1 MSHDS
6 FAANPLSVDVLAE
19 VSAQKGSI
27 FCPSENDETKKEEAF
42 ASMTGVSVKEEHLA
56 ELQQKAFK
64 SAAASLVII
73 LITMKFTHVIHWL
86 SLLFLLFR

>member
-6 FAANPLSVDVLAE
+6 FSANPLSVDVLTE

-27 FCPSENDETKKEEAF
+27 LCPSENDANSNGDAF
-42 ASMTGVSVKEEHLA
+42 SSVKGVTIKEEHLA

-64 SAAASLVII
+64 SAAASLVN
-73 LITMKFTHVIHWL
+73 K
-86 SLLFLLFR
+86 LLFDHILLKIVTSY

>member
-6 FAANPLSVDVLAE
+6 FSANPLSVDVLTE

-27 FCPSENDETKKEEAF
+27 LCPSENETDNNDDPFSSVK
-42 ASMTGVSVKEEHLA
+42 GVTIKEEHLA

-64 SAAASLVII
+64 SAAASLVNFYI
-73 LITMKFTHVIHWL
+73 LQPLYLAHSRL
-86 SLLFLLFR
+86 